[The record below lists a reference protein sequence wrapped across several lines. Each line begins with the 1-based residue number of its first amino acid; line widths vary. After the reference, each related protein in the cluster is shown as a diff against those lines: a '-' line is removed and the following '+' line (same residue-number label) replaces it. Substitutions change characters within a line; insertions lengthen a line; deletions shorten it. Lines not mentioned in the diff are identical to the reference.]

1 MAEYIERTEELMLA
15 MNAGARA
22 IENTRR
28 YHGAIYTKDVF
39 LESPQEIPYL
49 QAAKV
54 LREVSD
60 APAADVAPVVHGRWI
75 EDHDYLK
82 CPECGIMVK
91 RDFTFFDIGD
101 WNFCPN
107 CGKKMDLEEEKS
119 ECLVD
124 ERTAERFDTFCALSD
139 AVEQMPTVDAVPVIR
154 CKDCTF
160 GHYIDYGHMHCLHPC
175 GLTTN
180 MSDDFCSYAERKE

>member
-60 APAADVAPVVHGRWI
+60 APAADVAPVVHGRWVDKG
-75 EDHDYLK
+75 EYAV
-82 CPECGIMVK
+82 CTECGGRSGTQYDSVEPIPLM
-91 RDFTFFDIGD
+91 TQ
-101 WNFCPN
+101 FCPN
-107 CGKKMDLEEEKS
+107 CGAKMN
-119 ECLVD
+119 
-124 ERTAERFDTFCALSD
+124 
-139 AVEQMPTVDAVPVIR
+139 
-154 CKDCTF
+154 
-160 GHYIDYGHMHCLHPC
+160 G
-175 GLTTN
+175 
-180 MSDDFCSYAERKE
+180 